1 MEALEH
7 FELAQK
13 EESSGPNFFNR
24 GLTNMKLG
32 KHEKANSDFHSA
44 LEQYKNKNES
54 ATNPGQ
60 YKVHYNMGIN
70 FRQLGQLEKSIESFR
85 AAIDLNEKPC
95 AFNNRGLS
103 YFEYADYS
111 NAVKDFNKAI

>member
-1 MEALEH
+1 
-7 FELAQK
+7 
-13 EESSGPNFFNR
+13 
-24 GLTNMKLG
+24 MKLG
-32 KHEKANSDFHSA
+32 EHDDAHNDFNNA
-44 LEQYKNKNES
+44 LKYYQDKNES

-60 YKVHYNMGIN
+60 YKVRYNMGIN
-70 FRQLGQLEKSIESFR
+70 FRHLGLLQDSIDAFR

-103 YFEYADYS
+103 YFENEDYS